1 MKIYKSYK
9 TFINPERM
17 MSFREYVE
25 CFLNDF
31 RIALYIYTC
40 YARGG
45 GGGTWDPQPIQIDMK
60 IIKFSKSELQT

>member
-1 MKIYKSYK
+1 
-9 TFINPERM
+9 M

-60 IIKFSKSELQT
+60 IIKFSKYELQT

>member
-1 MKIYKSYK
+1 
-9 TFINPERM
+9 

-25 CFLNDF
+25 SFLNDF
-31 RIALYIYTC
+31 RIALYIYIYTC
-40 YARGG
+40 HACGG